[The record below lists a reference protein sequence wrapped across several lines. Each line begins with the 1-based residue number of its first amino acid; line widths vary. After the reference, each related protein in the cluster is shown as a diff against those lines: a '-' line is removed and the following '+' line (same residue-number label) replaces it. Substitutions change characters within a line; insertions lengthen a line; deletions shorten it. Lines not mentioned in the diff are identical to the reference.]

1 MYIDER
7 EGHVQAGEWSFHVG
21 GVNEKKMLSC
31 GNGTHGFGKM
41 DSATH
46 WGERSNIL
54 EWKVK
59 GLTSFF
65 FLGREESRWSG
76 KKIKREKKRKRK
88 KCTIKGRSDGLL
100 KKIWGWSESG
110 NEDFVVDSTISNTW
124 RGLTMIEK
132 RLRVIRKWEGGL
144 SYWFFHFQHVERSDR
159 WHKKDWGWSKSGKED
174 FTAIASIFSI
184 GRRKG
189 KHEVR

>member
-21 GVNEKKMLSC
+21 GVNEKKILSC

-41 DSATH
+41 DRATRG
-46 WGERSNIL
+46 GERSNIL

-88 KCTIKGRSDGLL
+88 KRTIKGRFDGLL
-100 KKIWGWSESG
+100 KKIEGDPKVG
-110 NEDFVVDSTISNTW
+110 MRTLLLILPFPA
-124 RGLTMIEK
+124 RGEVCPMTQK
-132 RLRVIRKWEGGL
+132 RLRVIQKWEGGL
-144 SYWFFHFQHVERSDR
+144 YCYCFHF
-159 WHKKDWGWSKSGKED
+159 
-174 FTAIASIFSI
+174 
-184 GRRKG
+184 
-189 KHEVR
+189 